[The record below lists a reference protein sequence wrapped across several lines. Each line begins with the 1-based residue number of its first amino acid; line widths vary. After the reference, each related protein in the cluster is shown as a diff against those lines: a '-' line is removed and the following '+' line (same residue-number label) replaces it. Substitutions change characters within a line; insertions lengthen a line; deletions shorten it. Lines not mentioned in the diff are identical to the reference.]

1 MHVSDSPGSE
11 AFPPPAPE
19 ASAGAPIVVKKYANR
34 RLYDTASSAYVTLED
49 LGAMVKRGD
58 DFVVQDARSGEDIT
72 RQVLTQIIVEE
83 ENRGESLLPI
93 QFLRQLIRFYGG
105 GGPALL
111 PSYLTMSLDAFSR
124 QQETMREAF
133 GQAPAAGYFDEQVRH
148 NLALFERTVKMFTPF
163 AAAQP
168 PAPPSEPED
177 KELGELKQRVEE
189 MSRQLEKLTAGKR

>member
-1 MHVSDSPGSE
+1 MHVPES
-11 AFPPPAPE
+11 PAPE
-19 ASAGAPIVVKKYANR
+19 ASSSPEAPAAIVVKKYANR

-111 PSYLTMSLDAFSR
+111 PSYLTMSLEAFSR

-133 GQAPAAGYFDEQVRH
+133 GHPPAAGYFDEQVRQ
-148 NLALFERTVKMFTPF
+148 NLALFERTVRMFSPF
-163 AAAQP
+163 AVAQPAAP
-168 PAPPSEPED
+168 PAPPPEASEQ
-177 KELGELKQRVEE
+177 ELGDLKKRVEE
-189 MSRQLEKLTAGKR
+189 MSRQLEKLAGKG

>member
-1 MHVSDSPGSE
+1 MHVSDSPS
-11 AFPPPAPE
+11 PE
-19 ASAGAPIVVKKYANR
+19 ASSDPEGPAPVVVKKYANR

-49 LGAMVKRGD
+49 LGAMVKRGE

-111 PSYLTMSLDAFSR
+111 PSYLTLSLDAFSR
-124 QQETMREAF
+124 QQETMRDAF
-133 GQAPAAGYFDEQVRH
+133 GHTPAAGYFDEQVRQ
-148 NLALFERTVKMFTPF
+148 NMALFERTVRMFTPF
-163 AAAQP
+163 SAAAGPNAP
-168 PAPPSEPED
+168 PAPEPAE

-189 MSRQLEKLTAGKR
+189 MSRQLEKLTAPKT

>member
-1 MHVSDSPGSE
+1 MHVSDSPPAE
-11 AFPPPAPE
+11 AASAPE
-19 ASAGAPIVVKKYANR
+19 GPAAIVVKKYANR

-49 LGAMVKRGD
+49 LGAMVKRGE

-105 GGPALL
+105 GGPALP
-111 PSYLTMSLDAFSR
+111 PSYLTMSLEAFSR

-133 GQAPAAGYFDEQVRH
+133 GHAPAAGYFDEQVRQ
-148 NLALFERTVKMFTPF
+148 NLALFERTVRMFSPF
-163 AAAQP
+163 AAAPSSP
-168 PAPPSEPED
+168 PAPPPEASEQ
-177 KELGELKQRVEE
+177 ELGDLKKRVEE
-189 MSRQLEKLTAGKR
+189 MSRQLEKLAGKG

>member
-1 MHVSDSPGSE
+1 MHVSDSPSPE
-11 AFPPPAPE
+11 APAPTPE
-19 ASAGAPIVVKKYANR
+19 APSIVIKKYANR

-124 QQETMREAF
+124 QQETLREAF
-133 GQAPAAGYFDEQVRH
+133 GPKPAAGYFDEQVRQ
-148 NLALFERTVKMFTPF
+148 NMALFERTVRMFTPF
-163 AAAQP
+163 GAAQAAAAAGP
-168 PAPPSEPED
+168 ERTSEAAD
-177 KELGELKQRVEE
+177 RELGELKQRMEE
-189 MSRQLEKLTAGKR
+189 MSRQLEKLSAKD

>member
-1 MHVSDSPGSE
+1 MHVSDSPVRE
-11 AFPPPAPE
+11 ASPSSDPE
-19 ASAGAPIVVKKYANR
+19 APATAPVVVKKYANR

-49 LGAMVKRGD
+49 LGAMVKRGE

-111 PSYLTMSLDAFSR
+111 PSYLTMSLEAFSR
-124 QQETMREAF
+124 QQETLREAF
-133 GQAPAAGYFDEQVRH
+133 GAKPASGYFEEQVRQ
-148 NLALFERTVKMFTPF
+148 NMALFERTARMFTPF
-163 AAAQP
+163 A
-168 PAPPSEPED
+168 PAPPQAPETAD
-177 KELGELKQRVEE
+177 AELDELKQRVEE
-189 MSRQLEKLTAGKR
+189 MSRRLEKLTDGKG

>member
-1 MHVSDSPGSE
+1 MHVSDSPSLQDST
-11 AFPPPAPE
+11 PPPAE
-19 ASAGAPIVVKKYANR
+19 AAPIVVKKYANR

-177 KELGELKQRVEE
+177 KELGELNQRVEE
-189 MSRQLEKLTAGKR
+189 MSRQLKKLTAGKR